1 MIEFVNDK
9 ERNLKNLKQIG
20 TPKEENK
27 IYVEHSVYAKM
38 KENSYKEKR
47 VFILMG
53 HTERLEGRYV
63 TFIEGIIPIGEIDFH
78 GNTPRW
84 NNSTWSE
91 IFREV
96 KRLYEDM
103 IIVGWAIDIKGMLPK
118 VTPELERV
126 HREHFGGVH
135 QLLFLLDTLEQE
147 ETFYVYKE
155 NKVVPKDGFY
165 IYHKARKKEVIDFP
179 EERREPIPIK
189 VLEQKKEYFPQE
201 KKQVDVEV
209 DIAHETEEIGST
221 KGGRYR
227 QLINM
232 RDKKPQKS
240 AEEGNFGIAI
250 AVAMLIFVIG
260 VGVYEDRENLFG
272 SSNSVPANV
281 MQEQYQSDTQTSAEP
296 EKEGETDVDGTETS
310 DASMET
316 DVIPMDVISGTEQ
329 TDKEK

>member
-27 IYVEHSVYAKM
+27 IYVEDMVYAKI
-38 KENSYKEKR
+38 KETSYKEKR
-47 VFILMG
+47 VFVLMG

-63 TFIEGIIPIGEIDFH
+63 TFIEGVIPIREIDFQ

-91 IFREV
+91 IFREI

-103 IIVGWAIDIKGMLPK
+103 IIVGWAVDIKGMLPK
-118 VTPELERV
+118 VTLELERV

-147 ETFYVYKE
+147 ETFYIYKE

-165 IYHKARKKEVIDFP
+165 IYHKARKKEVVDFT
-179 EERREPIPIK
+179 EEKREPIPIK
-189 VLEQKKEYFPQE
+189 VLEQKQEYLSQ
-201 KKQVDVEV
+201 KRTQVDVEV
-209 DIAHETEEIGST
+209 DIQQEEEETKNW

-227 QLINM
+227 QLMLTNE
-232 RDKKPQKS
+232 KKPHKS
-240 AEEGNFGIAI
+240 ADDGNLGIAI

-260 VGVYEDRENLFG
+260 VGVYEDRDNLFG
-272 SSNSVPANV
+272 PSNSVPTNV
-281 MQEQYQSDTQTSAEP
+281 MQEQNQSDTQVMMELD
-296 EKEGETDVDGTETS
+296 EEDVNVNGEEETDVS
-310 DASMET
+310 ADAE
-316 DVIPMDVISGTEQ
+316 VIPMDVISGTEQ
-329 TDKEK
+329 TDEEK